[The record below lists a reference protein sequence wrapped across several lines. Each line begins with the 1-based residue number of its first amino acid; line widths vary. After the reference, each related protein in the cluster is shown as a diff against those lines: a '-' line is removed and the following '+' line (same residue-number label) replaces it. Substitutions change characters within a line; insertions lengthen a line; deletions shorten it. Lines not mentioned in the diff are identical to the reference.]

1 MEVMEP
7 LIKSPDTKLKC
18 LADSDIS
25 SSGGDSQVIL
35 LSDLDSDSDES
46 SVSLEIIEEKPLDTI
61 ILDDTIEQESTE
73 SEVIL
78 LDDSAVTNE
87 KTKPFTIDTTPDF
100 IPVPNYIKNWRK
112 KRKFNVWTSACKKVV
127 KNEIQKQQQHSR
139 KRRKCAV
146 ENQRED
152 VLNSYLENVSCDNHR
167 NKHTPIIQLNYPNIL
182 NSNSEVTQNVGLR
195 PVIIDG
201 CNVGYG

>member
-1 MEVMEP
+1 MEP
-7 LIKSPDTKLKC
+7 LVKSPDTKLKC

-35 LSDLDSDSDES
+35 LSDLDSDSNES
-46 SVSLEIIEEKPLDTI
+46 SVSIEIIEEKPLDTI
-61 ILDDTIEQESTE
+61 ILDDIIEQNSTE

-78 LDDSAVTNE
+78 LDDSIVTNDTT
-87 KTKPFTIDTTPDF
+87 TKPFTIDTAPDF
-100 IPVPNYIKNWRK
+100 IPVPKFKNWRK

-127 KNEIQKQQQHSR
+127 KNEIQKQQLHP
-139 KRRKCAV
+139 KKKRKCAV
-146 ENQRED
+146 KNQREN
-152 VLNSYLENVSCDNHR
+152 VLNSHPENISCDNHR
-167 NKHTPIIQLNYPNIL
+167 SKHTPVIQLNYPNIL